1 MDNPVPVTL
10 RDIYL
15 ARRRIAAFAR
25 RTPLLPSPAL
35 SALTGCSVRLKLEN
49 RQETGSFK
57 VRGAA
62 NRILSLG
69 PEERAR
75 GVVAVS
81 SGNHGRAVAY
91 VALRLGIPAV
101 ICLSRNVPM
110 VKVEAIRAL
119 GAQLEIVGD
128 SYDEAEDHAAR
139 LQRERGPAWVDPFDH
154 PDVIAGQGTIGLEL
168 LEDWPE
174 VDTALVP
181 LSGGGLSGGIAVAL
195 KAADPAIRVL
205 GVSMERGPVMYAS
218 LRAGRP
224 LALPEE
230 PTLADAL
237 AGGIGRQ
244 NRYTFRLVQA
254 LLDDVLLVSEE
265 EIAAAM
271 EWARAEHG
279 LVVEGGGAVGLAAL
293 LSGRAAGPGQNL
305 AVILSGGNV
314 EASAQ

>member
-1 MDNPVPVTL
+1 MENLPITL
-10 RDIYL
+10 RQIYL
-15 ARRRIAAFAR
+15 ARRHVAAFAR
-25 RTPLLPSPAL
+25 RTPLLFSPLL
-35 SALTGCSVRLKLEN
+35 SAVSGRAVRLKLEN
-49 RQETGSFK
+49 LQETGSFK

-62 NRILSLG
+62 NRILSLSS
-69 PEERAR
+69 EEQAR
-75 GVVAVS
+75 GIVAVS

-91 VALRLGIPAV
+91 VAGRLGIPAV
-101 ICLSRNVPM
+101 ICLSRNVPAA
-110 VKVEAIRAL
+110 KVEAIRAL
-119 GAQLEIVGD
+119 GAQVEIVGD
-128 SYDEAEDHAAR
+128 SYDEAEDHAAC
-139 LQRERGPAWVDPFDH
+139 LQRERGLTWIDPFDH

-174 VDTALVP
+174 VDAAVVP

-195 KAADPAIRVL
+195 KSADPAIRVV

-224 LALPEE
+224 VALPEE

-244 NRYTFRLVQA
+244 NRYTFRLAQA
-254 LLDDVLLVSEE
+254 LLDDVVLVSEA

-271 EWARAEHG
+271 SWAWAEHG

-293 LSGRAAGPGQNL
+293 LHDRVAGCGRNVG
-305 AVILSGGNV
+305 VILSGGNV
-314 EASAQ
+314 GNPDR